1 MSTTSIIKSI
11 NFNQVSIEKIDN
23 YIEELYSDDHDS
35 KIRGC
40 VAVLYLC
47 YSIENMEYMLQ
58 HGKKFK
64 ICRISDRGSCENI
77 ER

>member
-1 MSTTSIIKSI
+1 M

-35 KIRGC
+35 KIKGC

-58 HGKKFK
+58 HGKNFKF
-64 ICRISDRGSCENI
+64 
-77 ER
+77 